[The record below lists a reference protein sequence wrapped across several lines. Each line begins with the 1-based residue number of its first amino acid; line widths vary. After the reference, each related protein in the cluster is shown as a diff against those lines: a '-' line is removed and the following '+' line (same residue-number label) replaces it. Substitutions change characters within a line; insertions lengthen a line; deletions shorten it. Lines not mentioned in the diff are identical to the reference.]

1 MMKLKGKTIVVTGG
15 GRGLGRA
22 MSLAFA
28 GKGAR
33 LAIVGIDETVI
44 REAVERCEE
53 AGTEAR
59 AYRANVSDESAVI
72 DLFDR
77 VIKDFGSL
85 DGLINNA
92 GITRDGLLVKAKD
105 GKIIKKM
112 SLADWQAVINVDLT
126 GVFLCAREA
135 AAIMIERSTPGVIL
149 NISSLG
155 RAGNFGQTNYSA
167 AKAGVAAMTV
177 TWAKELA
184 RHGIRVGAIAPGFCE
199 TRLVIG
205 MKPKALDR
213 TKAMIPLGRL
223 GRPEEV
229 AQSALYIFENDY
241 FTGRVLEVD
250 GGLRL

>member
-1 MMKLKGKTIVVTGG
+1 MNLKGKTIIVTGG

-22 MSLAFA
+22 MTLAFA
-28 GKGAR
+28 RKGAR
-33 LAIVGIDETVI
+33 LAIVGIDESVI
-44 REAVERCEE
+44 EEAVALCEE

-59 AYRANVSDESAVI
+59 AYRANVSDEAAVT

-77 VIKDFGSL
+77 VAGDFQAL
-85 DGLINNA
+85 DGLVNNA
-92 GITRDGLLVKAKD
+92 GITRDALLVKAKD
-105 GKIIKKM
+105 GKVVKKM

-126 GVFLCAREA
+126 GVFLCGREA
-135 AAIMIERSTPGVIL
+135 AAKMIEMGTHGVIL

-199 TRLVIG
+199 TRLVTG
-205 MKPKALDR
+205 MKPAALDR
-213 TKAMIPLGRL
+213 MKAAIPLGRL
-223 GRPEEV
+223 GRPEEI
-229 AQSALYIFENDY
+229 AHSALYVFENDY

-250 GGLRL
+250 GGIRV